1 MKSGACAR
9 ISPRRSFNASR
20 PAAVLGGNNSME
32 NRGRSRWNRSR
43 MRMRARHGWRVS
55 VDRKQ
60 RTMAPLYA
68 GHRGRANQS
77 AVPCAQDSAIHGAES
92 GQAGFFAWMAGV
104 DWLPLH
110 QEPYALTGSTD
121 GL

>member
-1 MKSGACAR
+1 MKSGAWAR
-9 ISPRRSFNASR
+9 ISLRRSFSASR

-60 RTMAPLYA
+60 RNMAPLYA
-68 GHRGRANQS
+68 GHRGGANQS
-77 AVPCAQDSAIHGAES
+77 AVPCARDSAARSAES
-92 GQAGFFAWMAGV
+92 ALDGFFAWMAGV

-110 QEPYALTGSTD
+110 QE
-121 GL
+121 